1 MRFKGPCCD
10 RMLEDDFIEIAGVK
24 DAAEAKLLRH
34 CGVRY
39 LGFPLRLAVHPE
51 DLTEKEAAGI
61 IQTLKP
67 PTFGARSSPISTDGD
82 VIADFCNYLGT
93 RRSFSFMATS
103 TKASWKNLKPSARST
118 VIKASW
124 LVFTQTRRSSP

>member
-1 MRFKGPCCD
+1 
-10 RMLEDDFIEIAGVK
+10 MLEDDLIQIAGVK

-67 PTFGARSSPISTDGD
+67 PTFGVLITYLD
-82 VIADFCNYLGT
+82 VGPCDSGL
-93 RRSFSFMATS
+93 
-103 TKASWKNLKPSARST
+103 L
-118 VIKASW
+118 
-124 LVFTQTRRSSP
+124 Q